1 MLPIVI
7 KISTFWVKKVATTA
21 VIFLR
26 PILLDKVKS
35 FKEVK
40 NWTDKF
46 FPIYHIGFS
55 RVKIRLGMNLVWGSG
70 FFVWLWRFEV
80 QFWRIN
86 LGSGGSRFRIFKFV
100 AISNG
105 KFTHF
110 LIFYAVRTFSLVQG
124 SEVRS
129 SVSENKPRWGKFK
142 IKFHSSTN
150 QIIEEPTK

>member
-55 RVKIRLGMNLVWGSG
+55 RVKIRLGMNLVWGSVLEDQPRFRRFKVQNFQVCCNIKWKIYP
-70 FFVWLWRFEV
+70 FFDILCSKNLWFSLRFSLFWEVRRFEV
-80 QFWRIN
+80 QFQRMN
-86 LGSGGSRFRIFKFV
+86 LGSEGSRF
-100 AISNG
+100 N
-105 KFTHF
+105 F
-110 LIFYAVRTFSLVQG
+110 LKVW
-124 SEVRS
+124 EVRD
-129 SVSENKPRWGKFK
+129 SVFSCLF
-142 IKFHSSTN
+142 
-150 QIIEEPTK
+150 QV